1 MKQQNT
7 NQILFA
13 LLRSAICGTQLTTEE
28 RNGCDQELLNDLL
41 RLAKKHDIAHLAV
54 LGLKKNGL
62 LTGQNASLETGLL
75 HAAFRYERINYE
87 YEKVCQAFE
96 EIGIAYIPLK
106 GSVLR
111 ALYPEVWMRTSCD
124 IDILVHSEDLD
135 KAVSYLAKKMNY
147 VMKIRTTHDVV
158 LDSPSGVHLELHY
171 DLVEEG
177 RANNAIGVLSTV
189 WEDVS
194 LRKGSGYF
202 YQMSDAFF
210 YFYHIAHMAKHFE
223 TGGCGIRPFIDL
235 WLLDHMDGADIA
247 ARDTLLE
254 KGGLL
259 QFTNVCRKL
268 SCVWL
273 GGEEAD
279 AVSLQM
285 QAFLLHGGVYG
296 STDNRVVLQQ
306 KKQGG
311 RWGYLWSRI
320 FVPREK
326 LGRYYPILKKHRW
339 LLPFMQVRR
348 WFMLLRPEV
357 AGMAKRELEIN
368 KSVEVSKAD
377 TMNAFLED
385 IGLQG

>member
-62 LTGQNASLETGLL
+62 LTGENASLETGLL
-75 HAAFRYERINYE
+75 HAVFRYERINYE

-111 ALYPEVWMRTSCD
+111 ALYPEAWMRTSCD
-124 IDILVHSEDLD
+124 IDILVHNEALD
-135 KAVSYLAKKMNY
+135 KATSYLAEKMDY
-147 VMKIRTTHDVV
+147 TVKVRTTHDIV
-158 LDSPSGVHLELHY
+158 LDCPSGVHLELHY

-235 WLLDHMDGADIA
+235 WLLDHMEGADIEK
-247 ARDTLLE
+247 RDALLK

-259 QFTNVCRKL
+259 QFANVSRKL
-268 SCVWL
+268 SRVWF
-273 GGEEAD
+273 GMEEAD

-285 QAFLLHGGVYG
+285 QEFLLHGGVYG
-296 STDNRVVLQQ
+296 STDNRVALQQ

-311 RWGYLWSRI
+311 RFGYLWARI
-320 FVPREK
+320 FVPRQK
-326 LGRYYPILKKHRW
+326 LERYYPILKKHRW

-348 WFMLLRPEV
+348 WFMLLRPDV

-368 KSVEVSKAD
+368 KNVESSKAD
-377 TMNAFLED
+377 AMNTFLTD